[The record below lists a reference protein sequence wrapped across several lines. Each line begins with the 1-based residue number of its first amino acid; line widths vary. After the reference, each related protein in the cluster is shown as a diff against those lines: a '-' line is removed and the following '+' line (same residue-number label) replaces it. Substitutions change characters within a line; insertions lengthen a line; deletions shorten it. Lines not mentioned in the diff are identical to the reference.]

1 MTAPFF
7 GAEAVMNRK
16 RVLGTIMGGAAL
28 LGACTMGGGDKAVQ
42 TAMPADFGF
51 HFLDEGSDAK
61 LAYGQANSDNVGL
74 MLQCEKG
81 SRMVAVSDM
90 VRSSPT
96 PTLTLVSGKASS
108 TVKVAIEPGPGAA
121 VAVGQAPV
129 ATPALTGFRKS
140 GKLAVSYAGLR
151 YDMTAKPNEQ
161 ASVQRFFAAC
171 EKA

>member
-1 MTAPFF
+1 MHRKL
-7 GAEAVMNRK
+7 VM
-16 RVLGTIMGGAAL
+16 GTIMGVGAL

-42 TAMPADFGF
+42 TAMPVDFGF
-51 HFLDEGSDAK
+51 HFLDEGSGAK

-81 SRMVAVSDM
+81 SRVVEVSDT
-90 VRSSPT
+90 VRSSPA

-108 TVKVAIEPGPGAA
+108 NVKVSVEPGPGAA
-121 VAVGQAPV
+121 VAVGQTPV
-129 ATPALTGFRKS
+129 ATPALAGFRKS

-151 YDMTAKPNEQ
+151 YDMTVKPNEQ
-161 ASVQRFFAAC
+161 ASVRRFFAAC